1 MGLLRRILNKNGNA
15 KASNAAVTDEAY
27 DYDDDSEALDVYE
40 AADIWRCSG
49 EDEDYMFGFT
59 EDELRRAL

>member
-1 MGLLRRILNKNGNA
+1 MRLLGRLLGKSGNA
-15 KASNAAVTDEAY
+15 ETSNSAVTDEGY

-49 EDEDYMFGFT
+49 EDEDYTFGFT

>member
-1 MGLLRRILNKNGNA
+1 MGLLGRILGKNSDA

-27 DYDDDSEALDVYE
+27 DHDDDSEVLDVYE

-59 EDELRRAL
+59 EDELRRTL